1 MVQGFNKNYFI
12 KGRVENNPYFATSFQ
27 SKMLKS
33 DDVKNTSFKDVLS
46 DVTTALNKDMNAPD
60 KLLNDAMNGTG
71 DVDVH
76 DITTAIAKAEM
87 TVTLATQITSKVI
100 QAYEKISQISV

>member
-1 MVQGFNKNYFI
+1 
-12 KGRVENNPYFATSFQ
+12 
-27 SKMLKS
+27 MLKS